1 MKMGG
6 SLRGRVIIR
15 RLATLGPS
23 PREEL
28 TAFGRYMVR
37 LPSFLRQKITPD
49 EARRRIREAL
59 GRREEAF
66 LDLLARG
73 VYANP
78 GSPYLALL
86 QAAGVELGDARWLV
100 AEHGLRGTLE
110 RLRDVGVYATLD
122 EFKGRRPL
130 ERDGVSR
137 PLGDGDF
144 DNPLISGHYWGVTGG
159 SRGTSR
165 RVMVDLD
172 RLQHETGYH
181 ALFREAFRLSGR
193 PFAIWRVIPPARSGV
208 NTYLYQ
214 VKSAG
219 SVERWFNP
227 YAPPRDLQRLRF
239 ALFTAYTLRVG
250 RRYGGALRRP
260 EYCPSAEAAR
270 VARWLAERKRQ
281 GRPGLLD
288 AQLGLGIRTC
298 LAAVDEGL
306 DISGTFFRFGGE
318 PFTEAKAEA
327 VTATGS
333 RAACHYSMAEIGR
346 VACACGEP
354 AELDDMHFMSDKLEV
369 IQRTKAINGATIGV
383 LSYTTLLPNTPKV
396 MINVESDDYGELSER
411 ECDCPFGQLGLTRHL
426 QRIRSYEKLTT
437 EGNHFLGS
445 DLHPLLEE
453 VLPARFGGGP
463 TDYQLV
469 EEEIGALPKLSVVVG
484 PRVGPVAEAEVLS
497 TVYGF
502 LREQPRNRL
511 MADFWAQSESLRMV
525 RREPYITPV
534 GKILPLH
541 VVRST

>member
-1 MKMGG
+1 
-6 SLRGRVIIR
+6 
-15 RLATLGPS
+15 
-23 PREEL
+23 L
-28 TAFGRYMVR
+28 TAFGRYLVR
-37 LPSFLRQKITPD
+37 LPPFLKGKITPD
-49 EARRRIREAL
+49 EAWRRIREAL
-59 GRREEAF
+59 ARREEAF

-86 QAAGVELGDARWLV
+86 EAAGVELGDARRLV
-100 AEHGLRGTLE
+100 AEHGLKGALE

-165 RVMVDLD
+165 RVMVDLG
-172 RLQHETGYH
+172 RLEHESGYH
-181 ALFREAFRLSGR
+181 ALFREAFRLSDR
-193 PFAIWRVIPPARSGV
+193 PFAIWRVIPPSRSGI

-219 SVERWFNP
+219 SVKKWFNP
-227 YAPPRDLQRLRF
+227 YAPRRDLDRLRF

-250 RRYGGALRRP
+250 RRYGGGLRRP
-260 EYCPSAEAAR
+260 EYCPPAEAAR
-270 VARWLAERKRQ
+270 VAGWLAERKRE
-281 GRPGLLD
+281 GRPALLD
-288 AQLGLGIRTC
+288 AQLGLGIRAC
-298 LAAVDEGL
+298 LTAVDEGL

-318 PFTEAKAEA
+318 PFTEAKARVVA
-327 VTATGS
+327 TTGS
-333 RAACHYSMAEIGR
+333 RAVCHYSMAEIGR
-346 VACACGEP
+346 VACACAEP
-354 AELDDMHFMSDKLEV
+354 AGLDDMHFMSDKLEV
-369 IQRTKAINGATIGV
+369 IQRPRAIGGADLGV

-396 MINVESDDYGELSER
+396 MINVESDDYGELTER
-411 ECDCPFGQLGLTRHL
+411 RCGCPLDQLGLRLHL
-426 QRIRSYEKLTT
+426 HRVRSYEKLTT

-445 DLHPLLEE
+445 DLHRLVDE

-469 EEEIGALPKLSVVVG
+469 EEEVGALPKLSVVVG
-484 PRVGPVAEAEVLS
+484 PRIGPVAEGEVLW
-497 TVYGF
+497 TVYRF
-502 LREQPRNRL
+502 LRDQPRNRL
-511 MADFWAQSESLRMV
+511 MADVWAQSESLRVV
-525 RREPYITPV
+525 RREPYLTPV

-541 VVRST
+541 LVQSS